1 MSAPAVAQ
9 HHHRGS
15 DPNNNNTAEY
25 LNPLELQWERA
36 EDLLADGKRAE
47 ARRVLEA
54 LVTTAVEADAVEELR
69 VKERAVYR
77 LAELLSVEKDVEA
90 LLQLPA
96 SVRPFFAQLPKAKTT
111 RMVRKLFDHILTS
124 GAPLERQMEVCHEM
138 IAWARRERRTFL
150 RQRLQHRL
158 AELQFAQ
165 HAPQDALSTLQ
176 PLLREVRRLDDRALL
191 LDIHLLESRIY
202 FAVHNISKAR
212 AALVAARTN
221 ANSIYCPPLAQAEI
235 DLQSGVL
242 HAEEHDAKTAFS
254 YLYEAF
260 EGFHQLGDQARQA
273 RKALHYMILAKI
285 ATDTPDELSALL
297 SSKNV
302 LEYRGSD
309 MDALRGV
316 ADAYNAQDT
325 HLFNRIMQEN
335 RGAAFLEDD
344 VLQRRLTEMYNSLLE
359 RHLLKLLEPYSR
371 VQISYL
377 AELLKLDVDAVES
390 HVSQLILDKKLAGI
404 VDQQHQC
411 VVIFDEQ
418 DEKRAKARKEEAAA
432 AGNKEAA
439 GGGAASSSSAA
450 TPGMPAMEGEKEST
464 TLYQDALTALEKYDR
479 LVTALFDKAN
489 GKFDALVEENMAKRT
504 AGRKD
509 DKNSKKKNDSNTDE
523 KGNEGKDKKN
533 TNNNNRN
540 NKDDNTSGSNNNNN
554 KSSSSKDKDN
564 KKNDS

>member
-1 MSAPAVAQ
+1 MTTAVAAAAAATSLPSPP
-9 HHHRGS
+9 R
-15 DPNNNNTAEY
+15 TAEPPH
-25 LNPLELQWERA
+25 PLELQWERA

-54 LVTTAVEADAVEELR
+54 LVTTAVEPDAVEALR

-77 LAELLSVEKDVEA
+77 LAELLGVERDVEA

-96 SVRPFFAQLPKAKTT
+96 RVRPFFAQLPKAKTT

-124 GAPLERQMEVCHEM
+124 GAALERQMEVCNEM
-138 IAWARRERRTFL
+138 IAWARLERRTFL

-165 HAPQDALSTLQ
+165 HAPQDALTTLQ

-202 FAVHNISKAR
+202 FAINNISKAR

-285 ATDTPDELSALL
+285 ATDTPDELATLL

-371 VQISYL
+371 VQVSYL

-390 HVSQLILDKKLAGI
+390 QVSQLILDKKLAGI

-411 VVIFDEQ
+411 VVVFDEQ
-418 DEKRAKARKEEAAA
+418 DEKRAKARKEEGEG
-432 AGNKEAA
+432 GNKEAA
-439 GGGAASSSSAA
+439 PAPAAAPPM
-450 TPGMPAMEGEKEST
+450 TTEGEGNNT

-504 AGRKD
+504 VARKE
-509 DKNSKKKNDSNTDE
+509 DKNSKKKNDSATDE
-523 KGNEGKDKKN
+523 KGKEGKDKKN
-533 TNNNNRN
+533 TSNSNRN
-540 NKDDNTSGSNNNNN
+540 NKDDNNSGSNNDDNNNN
-554 KSSSSKDKDN
+554 KSSGNKDKDN